1 MQGLN
6 YLEIPPGYNKHNDD
20 DDWIHRLKLSNYFTT
35 KKHCFY
41 KISFFLA
48 VSILEFGEWSGIF
61 FYGLT
66 VY

>member
-6 YLEIPPGYNKHNDD
+6 YLEIPPGYNKLNDD

-35 KKHCFY
+35 KKHRFY

-48 VSILEFGEWSGIF
+48 VSSLEFGE
-61 FYGLT
+61 L
-66 VY
+66 